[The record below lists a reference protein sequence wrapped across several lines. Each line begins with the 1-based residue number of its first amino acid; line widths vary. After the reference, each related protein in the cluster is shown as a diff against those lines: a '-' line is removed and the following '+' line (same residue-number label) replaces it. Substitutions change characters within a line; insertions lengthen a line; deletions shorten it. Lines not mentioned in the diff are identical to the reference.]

1 MFYKSKG
8 LRGDDP
14 ALKFA
19 PMGRSVGLLAVMIT
33 LVIGGYYYRN
43 QLQNISPGGAA
54 PSTAIDT
61 VAVRNDLM
69 AMANAE
75 RRYWATNSRYAT
87 IDDLRNNGDIHVPSR
102 ENYSYSAQVSD
113 TGFKILATYSGPDP
127 KAPKHISV
135 DETLSLKTD

>member
-1 MFYKSKG
+1 
-8 LRGDDP
+8 
-14 ALKFA
+14 
-19 PMGRSVGLLAVMIT
+19 MIT

-75 RRYWATNSRYAT
+75 RRYWATNSKYAT

-135 DETLSLKTD
+135 DEMLSLKTD